1 MVIMESKLL
10 KQFTYAERKVQLKKA
25 MHSEF
30 FFEAIF
36 IEYAIMEDRTE
47 SVLRHEGSISLTN
60 KQGFPLNLSQ
70 KIKKIRGCRSFAE
83 ERVRNHLTLE
93 LLDSLDE
100 WRVKRNALVH
110 VLMKNQADTLALN
123 QIAEEG
129 KELVRV
135 LENAARQVNKYFDW
149 RNQTKGE

>member
-1 MVIMESKLL
+1 MESNLL

-25 MHSEF
+25 MYSGF

-70 KIKKIRGCRSFAE
+70 KIRKIRGCRSFAE
-83 ERVRNHLTLE
+83 ERVRKHLTLE

-100 WRVKRNALVH
+100 WRVKRNVLVH
-110 VLMKNQADTLALN
+110 ILMKNQADSAEL
-123 QIAEEG
+123 QEIAESG
-129 KELVRV
+129 KELVRL
-135 LENAARQVNKYFDW
+135 LENAVRQVNKYFDS
-149 RNQTKGE
+149 RNQMRGE

>member
-1 MVIMESKLL
+1 MESNLL

-25 MHSEF
+25 MYSEF

-47 SVLRHEGSISLTN
+47 SILRHEGGISLTN

-70 KIKKIRGCRSFAE
+70 KIRKIRSCMPFAE
-83 ERVRNHLTLE
+83 ERVRKYLTLE

-100 WRVKRNALVH
+100 WRVKRNDLVH
-110 VLMKNQADTLALN
+110 VLMKNQADTSALRL
-123 QIAEEG
+123 IAEEG
-129 KELVRV
+129 KELVRI
-135 LENAARQVNKYFDW
+135 LENAARQVNKYFDL